1 MKKIGF
7 WNVSAT
13 LVGLL
18 MISGFAQAQGT
29 LFVTGD
35 KVGIGTDT
43 PSELLHLKISSGL
56 ELKMRLEQAATNA
69 WAYSVVNSNPSR
81 PNAFRISKQ
90 GSGGPEVDIIGR
102 FDPGA
107 QPTMDVAGSIR
118 ATNVMFSSSRELKT
132 DFQAIDAG
140 DVLNR
145 VSQLEMSSWRYKQG
159 SPGKHIGPI
168 AEDFEQVFGL
178 GTDGKTISVVDAN
191 GIALAAI
198 QGLYAEV
205 QKRDRAIES
214 LAAQVAELRGQVDTI
229 SKR

>member
-1 MKKIGF
+1 
-7 WNVSAT
+7 
-13 LVGLL
+13 

-29 LFVTGD
+29 LFVTDG

-43 PSELLHLKISSGL
+43 PSELLHLKLSSGL
-56 ELKMRLEQAATNA
+56 ELKMRLEQEASNA

-81 PNAFRISKQ
+81 LDAFRISKQ
-90 GSGGPEVDIIGR
+90 GSGGPELDLIGR
-102 FDPGA
+102 FDPGG

-118 ATNVMFSSSRELKT
+118 ATNVMFTSSRELKT
-132 DFQAIDAG
+132 DFQAIDVS
-140 DVLNR
+140 DVLDR
-145 VSQLEMSSWRYKQG
+145 VSQLELGSWRYKHG

-168 AEDFEQVFGL
+168 AEDFEQIFGL
-178 GTDGKTISVVDAN
+178 GSDGKTISVVDAN

-205 QKRDRAIES
+205 QKRDQAIER
-214 LAAQVAELRGQVDTI
+214 LAAQIAELQGQVDAI